1 MPPSLL
7 LTRPEDASRR
17 FAAGLAHLGL
27 TVVISPVLR
36 IVPVTHDAAALSAA
50 AGLVFT
56 SVHAVPAAGPGR
68 GRPAICVGPAT
79 GQAARA
85 AGFAVT
91 EGPGDAA
98 RMMPLLTGL
107 GTGWIHPHGAHIAKE
122 LPVPGMVVYDQQPL
136 PPSVQAEALLAGAG
150 PVILPVFSPRSSR
163 LVSDWA
169 RGASAPRRPA
179 SIRSSASASQL
190 RCRDPCPPRPRGFP
204 PRRPRPVSSC
214 PFGGLRRLRASCS
227 EVLSRCFPVPFRPD
241 ARFAAGPRPAS
252 GRHSMACLRGQS
264 NRRPT
269 APQPAVV
276 SPVPRSAGFRP
287 RPASLPHPASV
298 R

>member
-36 IVPVTHDAAALSAA
+36 IVPVAHDAAALSAA

-98 RMMPLLTGL
+98 RMMPLLTDL
-107 GTGWIHPHGAHIAKE
+107 GPGWIHPHGAHIAKE
-122 LPVPGMVVYDQQPL
+122 LPVPGMVVYDQQPV
-136 PPSVQAEALLAGAG
+136 PPSAQAEALLAGAG

-169 RGASAPRRPA
+169 SGARAPIWLAAISDAARVAWSAGLARSVTALTPDAAGMRAAVESLLTGEPGKPRRVEA
-179 SIRSSASASQL
+179 QS
-190 RCRDPCPPRPRGFP
+190 
-204 PRRPRPVSSC
+204 
-214 PFGGLRRLRASCS
+214 GG
-227 EVLSRCFPVPFRPD
+227 D
-241 ARFAAGPRPAS
+241 
-252 GRHSMACLRGQS
+252 
-264 NRRPT
+264 
-269 APQPAVV
+269 
-276 SPVPRSAGFRP
+276 
-287 RPASLPHPASV
+287 
-298 R
+298 